1 MSYLQLKNLTASYD
15 KEIVLNNLSLD
26 IKKGELLS
34 LLGSSGCGKTT
45 TLRIVS
51 GFLKP
56 ISGSVILDDIDIS
69 Q

>member
-45 TLRIVS
+45 S
-51 GFLKP
+51 G
-56 ISGSVILDDIDIS
+56 
-69 Q
+69 